1 MRKIPLLFSD
11 STFGTEEFGFIST
24 LPGEDP
30 DDADRRY
37 EKHLRDQGVPARVD
51 RMGNVVLERKTKV
64 MKITESRLRQIIRE
78 EISKKSPTEAAY
90 KDGWNDALVH
100 KEPRATPSH
109 PPELV
114 DAYWDGYRDGEN
126 HLTRFDQLELDDPRW
141 DHYPMSETR
150 DYDPLGDS
158 GTPHSGSRPRYALA
172 FIDAAHGDRRLE
184 LVVHEEDTELAREVL
199 KKMRRQGQRSG
210 VQPTR
215 QRFDPRDVTTRED
228 LMRML

>member
-1 MRKIPLLFSD
+1 MIFRGGGENEKDPLLFSD

-24 LPGEDP
+24 PPGEDP

-78 EISKKSPTEAAY
+78 EIS
-90 KDGWNDALVH
+90 
-100 KEPRATPSH
+100 
-109 PPELV
+109 
-114 DAYWDGYRDGEN
+114 
-126 HLTRFDQLELDDPRW
+126 
-141 DHYPMSETR
+141 
-150 DYDPLGDS
+150 
-158 GTPHSGSRPRYALA
+158 GTPHSGSGPRYALA
-172 FIDAAHGDRRLE
+172 FIDAVHGDRRLE
-184 LVVHEEDTELAREVL
+184 WVVHEEDAELAREVL

-215 QRFDPRDVTTRED
+215 RRFDPQDVTTRED